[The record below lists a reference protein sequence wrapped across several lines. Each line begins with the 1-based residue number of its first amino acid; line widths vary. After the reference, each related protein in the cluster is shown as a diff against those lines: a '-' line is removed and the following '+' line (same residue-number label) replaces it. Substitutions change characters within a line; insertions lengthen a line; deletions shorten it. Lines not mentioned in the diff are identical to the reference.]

1 MTSLQE
7 LFAEAV
13 ELPPA
18 EQARFLEAL
27 RTRDPAL
34 WAQVEQLLRADQKL
48 LHTKPRPAT
57 VGMASWAAAL
67 SGTSLR
73 PGDHVGAFR
82 ILSPLA
88 QGGMGVVFKAERSDG
103 SVAQQV
109 AIKLIRR
116 EFLDHQARQRF
127 ELERQTLATL
137 DHPYIARLFDAAE
150 LPDGTPYFVMEYVDG
165 EPINQYCDR
174 HQLHARARIELFR
187 RVCQAVAHAHRHL
200 IVHRDLKPGNIL
212 VGQDGLPKLLD
223 FGIAKPLGG
232 ALQDDW
238 AIQTGT
244 ANRYFSPRYA
254 APEQLRGGQTH
265 VSADVYALG
274 VLLFELLTHSTPFD
288 FSKLSLGQVEQLVTE
303 VAAPAPSSRVVG
315 RDAAARA
322 LRRQLQG
329 DLDGIVL
336 KCLRKVASERYESVS
351 QLDDDLERWLLGM
364 PVLARHGH
372 TWYRFSK
379 FVARNL
385 VAVTTA
391 SASVLAL
398 ALGAIMLWQQNQ
410 ALRAERDRSQE
421 ALSVLEDAFAAAD
434 PIRTSGAEI
443 SARQILDSAEK
454 RLDAIP
460 NDQAGLMATLAE
472 SIAHVNLSLGRAES
486 AANLYRRA
494 ESAAI
499 AAEAEPSVR
508 LRLMLGQ
515 SRALM
520 NHDQLDEADRV
531 LRQASQ
537 LVPDPGPQWRALRG
551 RLLASRGE
559 TDDGIRL
566 LSSALAEIQELGPEQ
581 EVAVSIRFALADAL
595 ANAENWTGSLQVY
608 QDMLSWQERLLA
620 PDHPQITRTRLR
632 LIAALR
638 RAGLIDQSLIEAK
651 TTVQDVTRIFG
662 EDSAEA
668 ALAHNVLGRSLETA
682 AQTDDALI
690 AYERSLRASE
700 RAYGQSHINT
710 NRARFNFALAL
721 QKQGGRD
728 AEAELQFQAAI
739 RESELQPGKHQES
752 NLYFRLYYAHFL
764 IDRHRTA
771 DAFNLLTYSAGTQAL
786 ESIDETNRTA
796 FLTVLSGL
804 PEVAPCQVSVSP
816 SQSCQRALAWL
827 QRWPPQ
833 KSAAR

>member
-1 MTSLQE
+1 MTSLQDV
-7 LFAEAV
+7 FAAAV
-13 ELPPA
+13 DLPLA
-18 EQARFLEAL
+18 EQESYLDAL
-27 RTRDPAL
+27 RARDPAL
-34 WAQVEQLLRADQKL
+34 CAAVEQLLRADHKL
-48 LHTKPRPAT
+48 LHTKPKVAT
-57 VGMASWAAAL
+57 TGFASWAAAL

-73 PGDHVGAFR
+73 PGDQIGAFR
-82 ILSPLA
+82 ILAPLA

-103 SVAQQV
+103 SVVQQV

-116 EFLDHQARQRF
+116 EFLDAQARQRF

-174 HQLHARARIELFR
+174 HQLSVRARIELFR
-187 RVCQAVAHAHRHL
+187 RVCQAVAHAHRNL

-232 ALQDDW
+232 ELRDDW

-254 APEQLRGGQTH
+254 APEQLRGGQIH
-265 VSADVYALG
+265 VSSDVYALG

-288 FSKLSLGQVEQLVTE
+288 FSKLSYGQVERLVTE
-303 VAAPAPSSRVVG
+303 VAAPAPSAHVAG
-315 RDAAARA
+315 RDAAART

-351 QLDDDLERWLLGM
+351 QFDDDLERWLQGM

-379 FVARNL
+379 FAARNL

-398 ALGAIMLWQQNQ
+398 ALGAVMLWQQNQ

-472 SIAHVNLSLGRAES
+472 SIAHVNLSLGRAAS

-494 ESAAI
+494 DRAAVV
-499 AAEAEPSVR
+499 AEAEPGVR

-520 NHDQLDEADRV
+520 NHDQLDEADQV
-531 LRQASQ
+531 LSRASQ
-537 LVPDPGPQWRALRG
+537 LVADPGPKWRALRG
-551 RLLASRGE
+551 KLLASRGQA
-559 TDDGIRL
+559 DDGIIL
-566 LSSALAEIQELGPEQ
+566 LRTALAEIQELGPEQ
-581 EVAVSIRFALADAL
+581 EVANSIRFMLADAL
-595 ANAENWTGSLQVY
+595 AVAEDWTGSLSVY
-608 QDMLSWQERLLA
+608 QDTLRWQQQSLPA
-620 PDHPQITRTRLR
+620 DHPQITRTRLR
-632 LIAALR
+632 MIGALR
-638 RAGLIDQSLIEAK
+638 RAGLLQESLREAE
-651 TTVQDVTRIFG
+651 TIVQDVTRVFG
-662 EDSAEA
+662 HDSAEA
-668 ALAHNVLGRSLETA
+668 AFVFNALGRSLEVVKQQDA
-682 AQTDDALI
+682 ALI
-690 AYERSLRASE
+690 AYENSLHASE
-700 RAYGQSHINT
+700 RALGPSHINT
-710 NRARFNFALAL
+710 NRARFNLALAL
-721 QKQGGRD
+721 EAQGSRDAD
-728 AEAELQFQAAI
+728 AEAQFKAAI
-739 RESELQPGKHQES
+739 RESERQPGQHQAS

-764 IDRHRTA
+764 VRQGRSA
-771 DAFNLLTYSAGTQAL
+771 DAFDVLTFSGGTEAL
-786 ESIDETNRTA
+786 EMSDEINRRA
-796 FLTVLSGL
+796 VLSVIAAL
-804 PEVAPCQVSVSP
+804 PELQQCQETASTSA
-816 SQSCQRALAWL
+816 SCERARAWL
-827 QRWPPQ
+827 QRWPQ
-833 KSAAR
+833 K